1 MRKIFLLVLL
11 AGLLFTL
18 TGVVVFN
25 QTLDLPWLD
34 SIYFVITIMTTVG
47 FGDISLLNAPP
58 LVKIFGIVLMLVGTA
73 CLAAMLGIIT
83 DYLVKANLNEALGL
97 RRRKMKDHIIVCGL
111 GNVGYRVVHW
121 LHNLNENV
129 LVIERNEEAKFVRAV
144 RSMKVPVVIGDM
156 SVPGTLERANIQAAK
171 CLMASTANDLLNIE
185 TALNARA
192 VNKDIRLVL
201 RVFDT
206 NLAEKLQTGMD
217 IDIALSTSALS
228 APAFAMAAV
237 NPAVVGS
244 FYVADD
250 LMLNVKIAINK
261 GSPLADMS
269 SRQFLEQ
276 GDFALLAHQ
285 CAETGERSLVPNR
298 DIRFAPGDI
307 ITVAAARK
315 AEAILN
321 KLNSVG

>member
-1 MRKIFLLVLL
+1 M
-11 AGLLFTL
+11 
-18 TGVVVFN
+18 TGVMVFHH
-25 QTLDLPWLD
+25 TLNLPLLD
-34 SIYFVITIMTTVG
+34 SLYFVITIMTTVG
-47 FGDISLLNAPP
+47 FGDISLLHSPP
-58 LVKIFGIVLMLVGTA
+58 LVKIFGIVLMFVGTA
-73 CLAAMLGIIT
+73 CLAALLGIIT

-111 GNVGYRVVHW
+111 GNVGYRVVQW
-121 LHNLNENV
+121 LYNIDEKVIAIEKNED
-129 LVIERNEEAKFVRAV
+129 AKFVRTV
-144 RSMKVPVVIGDM
+144 RSLKVPVVIGDM
-156 SVPGTLERANIQAAK
+156 SVPGTLDRAFIGDAK
-171 CLMASTANDLLNIE
+171 CLIAATAKDLLNIE

-237 NPAVVGS
+237 NPSVVGS

-250 LMLNVKIAINK
+250 LMLNLEIRIAE
-261 GSPLADMS
+261 GSQLAAMS
-269 SRQFLEQ
+269 SKQFLEK
-276 GDFALLAHQ
+276 GEFALLAHQ
-285 CAETGERSLVPNR
+285 RAETGERTLVPNK
-298 DIRFAPGDI
+298 DIAFAPGDT

-315 AEAILN
+315 SEPLLY
-321 KLNSVG
+321 KLNAAD

>member
-18 TGVVVFN
+18 TGMVVFH
-25 QTLDLPWLD
+25 QTLGLPWLD

-58 LVKIFGIVLMLVGTA
+58 LVKIFGIALMFVSTA
-73 CLAAMLGIIT
+73 CLAALLGIIT

-111 GNVGYRVVHW
+111 GNVGYRVVQW
-121 LHNLNENV
+121 LHNIDEKV
-129 LVIERNEEAKFVRAV
+129 MVIEKDEDAKFVRAV
-144 RSMKVPVVIGDM
+144 RAMKVPVVIGDM
-156 SVPGTLERANIQAAK
+156 SVPGTLDRANIQAAR
-171 CLMASTANDLLNIE
+171 CLMAATAKDLLNIE

-206 NLAEKLQTGMD
+206 NLAEKLQTSMD

-250 LMLNVKIAINK
+250 LMLNMKIDINE
-261 GSPLADMS
+261 GSQLASMTS
-269 SRQFLEQ
+269 KQLLEQ
-276 GDFALLAHQ
+276 GDFALLAHIS
-285 CAETGERSLVPNR
+285 AKTGERTLVPNR
-298 DIRFAPGDI
+298 DIPFAPGDT

-315 AEAILN
+315 AESTLY
-321 KLNSVG
+321 KLNSRA